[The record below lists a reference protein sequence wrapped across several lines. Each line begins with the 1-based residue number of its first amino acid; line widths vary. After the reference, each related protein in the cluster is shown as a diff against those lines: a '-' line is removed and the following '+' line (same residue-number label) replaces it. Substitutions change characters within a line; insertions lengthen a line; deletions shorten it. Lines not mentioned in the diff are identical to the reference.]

1 MGTRWFNQRNETL
14 VVVILAAATIS
25 GCGSLSDS
33 SASISRSVSN
43 SISSPFESSSRS
55 SSPGEAHR
63 NDVRDFTASYIKSG
77 GDPSN
82 LKSEVGSLARK
93 NGITDWENNEDTYR
107 GIGAGLAK
115 AGMTEA
121 ELEAYKRTVAGTEQQ
136 AQWMQDGYDG
146 EK

>member
-1 MGTRWFNQRNETL
+1 MRTHSAIFVL
-14 VVVILAAATIS
+14 PMALLSIAMLA

-55 SSPGEAHR
+55 SSPGEAYR

-93 NGITDWENNEDTYR
+93 KGVTDWESNENTYL

-115 AGMTEA
+115 AGMSEA
-121 ELEAYKRTVAGTEQQ
+121 ELEAYKRTVAGNDQQ
-136 AQWMQDGYDG
+136 AQWMQSGYDG

>member
-1 MGTRWFNQRNETL
+1 MAMTMM
-14 VVVILAAATIS
+14 S

-33 SASISRSVSN
+33 SGSISRSVST

-55 SSPGEAHR
+55 SSPGEAYR

-77 GDPSN
+77 GDPSR
-82 LKSEVGSLARK
+82 LKSEVGAMAQK
-93 NGITDWENNEDTYR
+93 KGVTDWERDENTYL

-115 AGMTEA
+115 AGLTQA
-121 ELEAYKRTVAGTEQQ
+121 ELDAYKRTVAGNDQQ
-136 AQWMQDGYDG
+136 AEWMQSGYDS

>member
-1 MGTRWFNQRNETL
+1 MDTDRSSRQRKMAF
-14 VVVILAAATIS
+14 VIVLAAVTMS

-33 SASISRSVSN
+33 STSISRSVSN

-77 GDPSN
+77 GEPSN
-82 LKSEVGSLARK
+82 LKTEVGALARK
-93 NGITDWENNEDTYR
+93 NGITDWENNADTYR

-121 ELEAYKRTVAGTEQQ
+121 ELEAYKRTVASTEQQ